1 MYGSGSGGGSG
12 SGSGGGGGGGG
23 GNEIS
28 GINAC
33 VSAQEST
40 TVEYG
45 TAKFWGEIVAIIS
58 LVGISG
64 IVAGL
69 TLGLMSLDETN
80 LAILAVAGS
89 EKQRACASRIL
100 PIRKNKHMLLTA
112 LVLTNTV
119 VNETLPVVLNG
130 IFGEGYIA
138 VIASTLLLV
147 IFSEIIP
154 QAICTRHGL
163 AVGALFAIP
172 VRALMMLWYILAW
185 PISKCLDLMLGEHE
199 SPIYRVQGKYIK
211 LNELIRMHD
220 SSLANAGSLS
230 HRTATIIQG
239 TLSLQTKTTGD
250 LAIPLDNVFMLSHDT
265 LLSKD
270 VMLKIFE
277 SGYSRIPVYETQAAS
292 TGDSDIKA
300 LQNKFIIGCLNTK
313 SLAMINPEDA
323 VSLSDITLEPVL
335 HVPTSYSA
343 TDLLAALRKSSGYLA
358 VIYSPGITEP
368 KVLTC
373 KSQTVIFIDQE
384 PSEKL
389 DCPASPPRNT
399 PSTLMSRV
407 KNMVVGMK
415 VSKNPQEASL
425 PSEKAVQPSQQ
436 SRVSS
441 MTTSMTLEISRNT
454 SIQSTNAMVP
464 NGTGSLLGILTLSDL
479 FDYMTDSI
487 DPSLKPNGPNE
498 PASQA
503 PQTIPIHLA

>member
-1 MYGSGSGGGSG
+1 LSICILIHLVY
-12 SGSGGGGGGGG
+12 
-23 GNEIS
+23 
-28 GINAC
+28 
-33 VSAQEST
+33 
-40 TVEYG
+40 
-45 TAKFWGEIVAIIS
+45 II
-58 LVGISG
+58 LT
-64 IVAGL
+64 GL

-300 LQNKFIIGCLNTK
+300 LQNN
-313 SLAMINPEDA
+313 LAMINPEDA

-343 TDLLAALRKSSGYLA
+343 TDLLAALRKSSGTAETWSCY
-358 VIYSPGITEP
+358 
-368 KVLTC
+368 
-373 KSQTVIFIDQE
+373 
-384 PSEKL
+384 
-389 DCPASPPRNT
+389 
-399 PSTLMSRV
+399 
-407 KNMVVGMK
+407 
-415 VSKNPQEASL
+415 
-425 PSEKAVQPSQQ
+425 
-436 SRVSS
+436 
-441 MTTSMTLEISRNT
+441 
-454 SIQSTNAMVP
+454 
-464 NGTGSLLGILTLSDL
+464 
-479 FDYMTDSI
+479 
-487 DPSLKPNGPNE
+487 
-498 PASQA
+498 
-503 PQTIPIHLA
+503 

>member
-1 MYGSGSGGGSG
+1 MSKTFICTVIF
-12 SGSGGGGGGGG
+12 
-23 GNEIS
+23 IS
-28 GINAC
+28 SVA
-33 VSAQEST
+33 AQESAT
-40 TVEYG
+40 IQYG
-45 TAKFWGEIVAIIS
+45 SPKFWGEIVAIIS
-58 LVGISG
+58 LVGVSG

-89 EKQRACASRIL
+89 DKQRAYASRIL

-119 VNETLPVVLNG
+119 VNETLPVVLDG

-199 SPIYRVQGKYIK
+199 PPIYRVQGKYPWQ
-211 LNELIRMHD
+211 LIRMHD
-220 SSLANAGSLS
+220 ISMAAAGSLS
-230 HRTATIIQG
+230 HRTATVIQG

-250 LAIPLDNVFMLSHDT
+250 LAVPLEDVFMLSHDT

-270 VMLKIFE
+270 MILQITN
-277 SGYSRIPVYETQAAS
+277 SGHSRVPVYQSQPSKGTD
-292 TGDSDIKA
+292 DSKA
-300 LQNKFIIGCLNTK
+300 LQNKLIIGCLNIK

-323 VSLSDITLEPVL
+323 TALSDIVLEPVL
-335 HVPTSYSA
+335 HVPTSCSA
-343 TDLLAALRKSSGYLA
+343 TDLLAALKKSSGYLA
-358 VIYSPGITEP
+358 VVYSPGIEP
-368 KVLTC
+368 ESLTC
-373 KSQTVIFIDQE
+373 KNQTVILINQE
-384 PSEKL
+384 QPEKL
-389 DCPASPPRNT
+389 DSPASPPKDT

-407 KNMVVGMK
+407 RNMVGMK
-415 VSKNPQEASL
+415 ASNGSQESTI
-425 PSEKAVQPSQQ
+425 PSEKPVQTSQ

-454 SIQSTNAMVP
+454 SIQSGAMAP
-464 NGTGSLLGILTLSDL
+464 NGTGLLGILTLGDL

-487 DPSLKPNGPNE
+487 DPSLKSNGPNE
-498 PASQA
+498 PAQA
-503 PQTIPIHLA
+503 IQSIQA